1 MIKLLELAAKIFKVI
16 ITTILS
22 EVKQYVLL
30 MNKKVG
36 DLSKE
41 IEKTNSQKI
50 KNKIAILEVIKAVST
65 IRAICKWH
73 RQE

>member
-50 KNKIAILEVIKAVST
+50 KNKIAILELIKAVST
-65 IRAICKWH
+65 ITAICK
-73 RQE
+73 

>member
-1 MIKLLELAAKIFKVI
+1 
-16 ITTILS
+16 
-22 EVKQYVLL
+22 

-36 DLSKE
+36 DLSRE

-50 KNKIAILEVIKAVST
+50 KDKIAILELIKAVST
-65 IRAICKWH
+65 KTAICKWH